1 MFRVSN
7 KLKTFF
13 VNSSLVTIQG
23 KLDIVTASFWSNLR
37 HIYSQIS
44 QLWVSTKGLGGWPT
58 SDFVSLQF
66 INTLPSS
73 QSSLKAF
80 GQIFGWQFSSQISS
94 QSTTSTSSFH
104 TLRCLTGAASVWLHQ
119 SSVYKV
125 TTLAW
130 HSASHGHRDRSSL
143 PLTL

>member
-66 INTLPSS
+66 INTLASS
-73 QSSLKAF
+73 KHRMRISGNGNNSLSRVKF
-80 GQIFGWQFSSQISS
+80 VSYHVCELRGNFCSNFE
-94 QSTTSTSSFH
+94 TSGSVCSSFFH
-104 TLRCLTGAASVWLHQ
+104 EQNEILN
-119 SSVYKV
+119 
-125 TTLAW
+125 
-130 HSASHGHRDRSSL
+130 
-143 PLTL
+143 

>member
-66 INTLPSS
+66 INTLLYTVVYMS
-73 QSSLKAF
+73 
-80 GQIFGWQFSSQISS
+80 WQF
-94 QSTTSTSSFH
+94 
-104 TLRCLTGAASVWLHQ
+104 RV
-119 SSVYKV
+119 
-125 TTLAW
+125 
-130 HSASHGHRDRSSL
+130 
-143 PLTL
+143 

>member
-66 INTLPSS
+66 INTLLFMGPEPELVLSGGQWTDVNCS
-73 QSSLKAF
+73 IVSYCQAQSGS
-80 GQIFGWQFSSQISS
+80 ISNLNS
-94 QSTTSTSSFH
+94 EIEPDIKVCNRLARPPTSYHPPTKQLF
-104 TLRCLTGAASVWLHQ
+104 
-119 SSVYKV
+119 
-125 TTLAW
+125 
-130 HSASHGHRDRSSL
+130 
-143 PLTL
+143 

>member
-58 SDFVSLQF
+58 SDFALLQF
-66 INTLPSS
+66 INTLLGMRRRLDLAAILSDS
-73 QSSLKAF
+73 FSAIRIKSL
-80 GQIFGWQFSSQISS
+80 
-94 QSTTSTSSFH
+94 
-104 TLRCLTGAASVWLHQ
+104 
-119 SSVYKV
+119 
-125 TTLAW
+125 
-130 HSASHGHRDRSSL
+130 
-143 PLTL
+143 